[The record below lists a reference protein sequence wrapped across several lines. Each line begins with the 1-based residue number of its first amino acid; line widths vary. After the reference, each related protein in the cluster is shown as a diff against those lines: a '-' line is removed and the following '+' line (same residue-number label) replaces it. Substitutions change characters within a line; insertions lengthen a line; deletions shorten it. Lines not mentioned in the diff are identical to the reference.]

1 MFRKGNSGVN
11 SDPKNGEEER
21 VVESEEVKMVVSLM
35 GIHRKE
41 EGLHSSRDREREGP
55 RGQVLSIKRTADGD
69 E

>member
-21 VVESEEVKMVVSLM
+21 VVGSEEMVVSLM

-41 EGLHSSRDREREGP
+41 EDLHSSRDREGEGP